1 MRKEELRELR
11 HMDCLINSKLRQ
23 IDDLR
28 SKMKYLQAIDYA
40 KDKIQTSN
48 KASVEDTIIKLCDLE
63 AEITQEIDELIDKK
77 RVAKEEIDK
86 IEDATLRSILT
97 MRYIEML
104 KWEEIAVQ
112 LNYDYRH
119 VLRLHGEA
127 LNKLSLNVT

>member
-48 KASVEDTIIKLCDLE
+48 NASVEDIIIKLCDLE

-86 IEDATLRSILT
+86 IEDVTLRSILT
-97 MRYIEML
+97 MRYLEML

>member
-48 KASVEDTIIKLCDLE
+48 KASVEDIIIKLCDLE

-86 IEDATLRSILT
+86 IEDVTLRGILT
-97 MRYIEML
+97 MRYLETL

>member
-48 KASVEDTIIKLCDLE
+48 KASVEDIIIKLCDLE

-86 IEDATLRSILT
+86 IEDVTLRSILT
-97 MRYIEML
+97 MRYLEML